1 VPILITG
8 ASGFVGQHL
17 ITALRHAQPD
27 ATLIGTMHRSTVSS
41 DDDYIRYI
49 RIDLC
54 DADRVKSLL
63 SEIRPSV
70 IYHLAGQSSPA
81 YSFEAPWDTL
91 ETNIRSQFNILQ
103 GCHELGLT
111 PRILV
116 ITSAEIYGAVKPDEL
131 PITED
136 TPLRPASP
144 YSLSKITQ
152 DMMGWQ
158 YYLCYQLPV
167 IRARA
172 FNHPG
177 PGQSERFVI
186 TAFAMQVARIEAGL
200 QEPVIHVGNLSA
212 LRDFTD
218 VRDMVRAYQLLIEH
232 GQPGEAYNIASNQAI
247 SIAEV
252 LQDLLSYSTVA
263 IRTELDTTRLRP
275 ADIPCIQGSYE
286 KLNAATGWTPQ
297 IPFAHSLRA
306 ILEDCRE
313 RVQNDNRRAENT

>member
-1 VPILITG
+1 MPILITG

-17 ITALRHAQPD
+17 VTSLRQTQPD
-27 ATLIGTMHRSTVSS
+27 ASLIGTMHQSTVSS
-41 DDDYIRYI
+41 QDDHVRYE

-54 DADRVKSLL
+54 ETERVKSLL
-63 SEIRPSV
+63 DETRPSV

-81 YSFEAPWDTL
+81 YSFQAPWETL

-103 GCHELGLT
+103 GCHELGLK

-116 ITSAEIYGAVKPDEL
+116 VTSAEIYGTVQPEEL

-158 YYLCYQLPV
+158 YYLCHQLPV

-177 PGQSERFVI
+177 PGQSDRFVI
-186 TAFAMQVARIEAGL
+186 TAFAMQIAKIEAGL

-212 LRDFTD
+212 QRDFTD
-218 VRDMVRAYQLLIEH
+218 VRDVVRAYQLLIEH

-247 SIAEV
+247 SIADV
-252 LQDLLSYSTVA
+252 LQGLLSQSTVA
-263 IRTELDTTRLRP
+263 IRTELDITRLRP

-286 KLNAATGWTPQ
+286 KLNAATGWIPQ
-297 IPFAHSLRA
+297 IPFAQSLRA
-306 ILEDCRE
+306 ILEDCRQ
-313 RVQNDNRRAENT
+313 RVQNS